1 MGHLPRNIEFVDTAE
16 KQFHFNY
23 SLIQN
28 LVRPSPL
35 IFMFLIDMVRQSRVG
50 RSAKKKKA
58 KKKNVGHNV
67 QRHEIK
73 AYKVQV
79 YQELIQYLL
88 FVKEFVN

>member
-1 MGHLPRNIEFVDTAE
+1 
-16 KQFHFNY
+16 
-23 SLIQN
+23 
-28 LVRPSPL
+28 
-35 IFMFLIDMVRQSRVG
+35 MFLIDMVRQSRVG
-50 RSAKKKKA
+50 RSAKKKRP
-58 KKKNVGHNV
+58 KKNVGHNV

>member
-1 MGHLPRNIEFVDTAE
+1 MSSKLDAKLLFKLLIFLCTDLMESRFL
-16 KQFHFNY
+16 F
-23 SLIQN
+23 SL
-28 LVRPSPL
+28 LRPSPL

-50 RSAKKKKA
+50 RSAKKKA
-58 KKKNVGHNV
+58 KKNVGHNV

-88 FVKEFVN
+88 

>member
-1 MGHLPRNIEFVDTAE
+1 MGHLPRNIEFVDTAA

-23 SLIQN
+23 SLIQY

-58 KKKNVGHNV
+58 KKKMLAITFRDTKLKRISAGLSRADTVF
-67 QRHEIK
+67 I
-73 AYKVQV
+73 
-79 YQELIQYLL
+79 
-88 FVKEFVN
+88 